1 MALGAL
7 TLGNDNVGFDA
18 DGTAM
23 VPVSSGKS
31 KLGTIELKS
40 PLDTFK
46 DTFFN
51 MKESLSAMVGI
62 QTEEAKR
69 QAFHD
74 RQDLKQRSFEN
85 EQANKRFDEA
95 GMSGPALPTFDDF
108 DGVDTD
114 GPSGET
120 GPKESV
126 IGGILNT
133 LKDSFQKVEFGEKM
147 TALLLA
153 GGLFLFM
160 KYKDKIIKVL
170 TPVVEGVMNFVDFLG
185 GPEKS
190 LMYLFGLILAIKL
203 APVIS
208 LVFSVVNFL
217 GGKLLKGLKKLKL
230 AFTTM
235 RTFMMKELIPG
246 IRKSYSSGKFG
257 KVLKM
262 LSRAFLAMR
271 VFMTATLIPTLM
283 GIVSSMMTAL
293 IPLAIPI
300 AIIVGIVAAI
310 AAVLYSIKA
319 GFDTFKESLDGGDSL
334 IVAIGKGILSFML
347 TLALL
352 PITLVKKLIGF
363 IAGLFGM
370 DHIKEKLD
378 KMSLP
383 KMIGNIL
390 IGMFTGLVKI
400 VKAIAMGVGAAFK
413 AALPGGKTPGA
424 EFKRAFNEVMKGGEG
439 KSEIEIA
446 DDAAGIETGDGSIAE
461 SIGKE
466 RNAKVKA
473 KAKFMERE
481 ADFIYDDKDSYMARN
496 IRGRKDGPEKFLN
509 RREKTADMLFQM
521 NEADKLAYDKQY
533 DNSGTPIVVNNNTQ
547 GDVYN
552 QKSETNVTGE
562 LEVNNTESS
571 QRLINAMA

>member
-1 MALGAL
+1 MALGSL
-7 TLGNDNVGFDA
+7 SLSGSNVGFDA
-18 DGTAM
+18 QGTAM
-23 VPVSSGKS
+23 VPVSAGKN

-46 DTFFN
+46 DTFFD
-51 MKESLSAMVGI
+51 MKESLAAMVGI

-69 QAFHD
+69 QEFVD
-74 RQDLKQRSFEN
+74 RQLLKQKSFEN
-85 EQANKRFDEA
+85 EQANKKFRDDD
-95 GMSGPALPTFDDF
+95 MQGPALPTLDDF

-114 GPSGET
+114 KENVPEQR
-120 GPKESV
+120 ESV
-126 IGGILNT
+126 IGSILNT

-160 KYKDKIIKVL
+160 KYKDKIIEVL
-170 TPVVEGVMNFVDFLG
+170 TPVVEGIMNFVDFLG

-208 LVFSVVNFL
+208 LVFSVVDFL
-217 GGKLLKGLKKLKL
+217 GVKLLKGLKKLKA
-230 AFTTM
+230 AFTAM
-235 RTFMMKELIPG
+235 RTFMMKKLIPG
-246 IRKSYSSGKFG
+246 IRKSYNSGKFG

-283 GIVSSMMTAL
+283 GIVSSMMAAL

-300 AIIVGIVAAI
+300 AIIVGIVATI

-334 IVAIGKGILSFML
+334 ILAIGKGISSFML

-352 PITLVKKLIGF
+352 PLTLVKKLIGF

-370 DHIKEKLD
+370 DHIKEYLD

-383 KMIGNIL
+383 KMVGNIL
-390 IGMFTGLVKI
+390 TDMFTGLVKI

-461 SIGKE
+461 KIGKE
-466 RNAKVKA
+466 RNEKITRKA
-473 KAKFMERE
+473 AFMQRE
-481 ADFIYDDKDSYMARN
+481 DKFIYDDTMPTFKADQLNTYEKRN
-496 IRGRKDGPEKFLN
+496 KFRN
-509 RREKTADMLFQM
+509 RSEKTTDLALQM
-521 NEADKLAYDKQY
+521 NEADKLAYDKNFDKRGQ
-533 DNSGTPIVVNNNTQ
+533 PIVVNNNTQ

>member
-1 MALGAL
+1 MYGAL
-7 TLGNDNVGFDA
+7 SLSGSNVGFDA
-18 DGTAM
+18 QGTAM
-23 VPVSSGKS
+23 VPVSAGKN

-46 DTFFN
+46 DTFFD

-69 QAFHD
+69 QEFVD
-74 RQDLKQRSFEN
+74 RQLLEQKSFEN
-85 EQANKRFDEA
+85 EQANKKFDEA
-95 GMSGPALPTFDDF
+95 GMSGPALPTLNDF

-120 GPKESV
+120 GPGESV
-126 IGGILNT
+126 IGSILNT

-160 KYKDKIIKVL
+160 KYKDKIIEVL
-170 TPVVEGVMNFVDFLG
+170 TPVVEGIMNFVDFLG

-203 APVIS
+203 APIIS
-208 LVFSVVNFL
+208 LVFSVVDFL
-217 GGKLLKGLKKLKL
+217 GVSFLKGIKKLKA
-230 AFTTM
+230 AFTAM
-235 RTFMMKELIPG
+235 RTFMMTELIPG

-283 GIVSSMMTAL
+283 GIVSSMMAAL

-300 AIIVGIVAAI
+300 AIIVGIVATI

-334 IVAIGKGILSFML
+334 ILAIGKGISSFML

-352 PITLVKKLIGF
+352 PLTLVKKLIGF
-363 IAGLFGM
+363 IAGLFGFEGV
-370 DHIKEKLD
+370 KEYLD

-383 KMIGNIL
+383 KMVGNIL
-390 IGMFTGLVKI
+390 TDMFTGLVKI

-424 EFKRAFNEVMKGGEG
+424 EFKRAFNEVMSGGKG
-439 KSEIEIA
+439 KSEMEKA
-446 DDAAGIETGDGSIAE
+446 DDSAGIETGDGSIAE
-461 SIGKE
+461 EIGKE
-466 RNAKVKA
+466 SNAKVKA

>member
-1 MALGAL
+1 MYGAL
-7 TLGNDNVGFDA
+7 SLSGSNVGFDA
-18 DGTAM
+18 QGTAM
-23 VPVSSGKS
+23 VPVSAGKN

-46 DTFFN
+46 DTFFD

-69 QAFHD
+69 QEFVD
-74 RQDLKQRSFEN
+74 RQLLEQKSFEN
-85 EQANKRFDEA
+85 EQANKKFDEA
-95 GMSGPALPTFDDF
+95 GMSGPALPTLDDF

-120 GPKESV
+120 GPGESV
-126 IGGILNT
+126 IGSILNT

-160 KYKDKIIKVL
+160 KYKDKIIEVL
-170 TPVVEGVMNFVDFLG
+170 TPVVEGIMNFVDFLG

-203 APVIS
+203 APIIS

-217 GGKLLKGLKKLKL
+217 GGKFLKGLQALKL

-235 RTFMMKELIPG
+235 RTFMMTELIPG

-283 GIVSSMMTAL
+283 GIVSSMMAAL

-300 AIIVGIVAAI
+300 AIIVGIVATI

-334 IVAIGKGILSFML
+334 ILAIGKGISSFML

-352 PITLVKKLIGF
+352 PLTLVKKLIGF
-363 IAGLFGM
+363 IAGLFGFEGV
-370 DHIKEKLD
+370 KEYLD

-383 KMIGNIL
+383 KMVGNIL
-390 IGMFTGLVKI
+390 TGMFTGLVKI

-461 SIGKE
+461 KIGKE
-466 RNAKVKA
+466 RNEKITRKA
-473 KAKFMERE
+473 AFMQRE
-481 ADFIYDDKDSYMARN
+481 DKFIYDDTMPTFKADQLNTYEKRN
-496 IRGRKDGPEKFLN
+496 KFRN
-509 RREKTADMLFQM
+509 RSEKTTDLALQM
-521 NEADKLAYDKQY
+521 NEADKLAYDKNFDKRGQ
-533 DNSGTPIVVNNNTQ
+533 PIVVNNNTQ

>member
-1 MALGAL
+1 
-7 TLGNDNVGFDA
+7 
-18 DGTAM
+18 
-23 VPVSSGKS
+23 
-31 KLGTIELKS
+31 
-40 PLDTFK
+40 
-46 DTFFN
+46 
-51 MKESLSAMVGI
+51 
-62 QTEEAKR
+62 
-69 QAFHD
+69 
-74 RQDLKQRSFEN
+74 
-85 EQANKRFDEA
+85 
-95 GMSGPALPTFDDF
+95 
-108 DGVDTD
+108 
-114 GPSGET
+114 
-120 GPKESV
+120 
-126 IGGILNT
+126 
-133 LKDSFQKVEFGEKM
+133 
-147 TALLLA
+147 
-153 GGLFLFM
+153 
-160 KYKDKIIKVL
+160 
-170 TPVVEGVMNFVDFLG
+170 
-185 GPEKS
+185 
-190 LMYLFGLILAIKL
+190 
-203 APVIS
+203 
-208 LVFSVVNFL
+208 
-217 GGKLLKGLKKLKL
+217 LKGLQALKL

-235 RTFMMKELIPG
+235 RTFMMTELIPG

-283 GIVSSMMTAL
+283 GIVSSMMAAL

-300 AIIVGIVAAI
+300 AIIVGIVATI

-352 PITLVKKLIGF
+352 PLTLVKKLIGF

-370 DHIKEKLD
+370 DHIKEYLD

-383 KMIGNIL
+383 KMVGNIL
-390 IGMFTGLVKI
+390 TDMFTGLVKI

-521 NEADKLAYDKQY
+521 NESDKLAYDKNFDKTGQ
-533 DNSGTPIVVNNNTQ
+533 PIVVNNNTQ

-552 QKSETNVTGE
+552 QRSETNVTGE

>member
-1 MALGAL
+1 MALGSL
-7 TLGNDNVGFDA
+7 SLSGSNVGFDA
-18 DGTAM
+18 QGTAM
-23 VPVSSGKS
+23 VPVSAGKN

-46 DTFFN
+46 DTFFD

-69 QAFHD
+69 QEFVD
-74 RQDLKQRSFEN
+74 RQLLEQKSFEN
-85 EQANKRFDEA
+85 EQANKKFRDDD
-95 GMSGPALPTFDDF
+95 MQGPALPTLDDF

-114 GPSGET
+114 KENVPEQR
-120 GPKESV
+120 ESV
-126 IGGILNT
+126 IGSILNT

-160 KYKDKIIKVL
+160 KYKDKIIEVL
-170 TPVVEGVMNFVDFLG
+170 TPVVEGIMNFVDFLG

-203 APVIS
+203 APIIS

-217 GGKLLKGLKKLKL
+217 GGKFLKGLQALKL

-235 RTFMMKELIPG
+235 RTFMMTELIPG

-334 IVAIGKGILSFML
+334 ILAIGKGISSFML

-352 PITLVKKLIGF
+352 PLTLVKKLIGF

-383 KMIGNIL
+383 KMVGNIL